1 MVDKLVAEWVE
12 EMAEWRDDKKAGERA
27 ERKVLMKV
35 FRMAADLVVSMV
47 VKSAE
52 GTVG

>member
-1 MVDKLVAEWVE
+1 MVAMMDDNLVDSKDDPMVGQLVAEWVE

-35 FRMAADLVVSMV
+35 L
-47 VKSAE
+47 
-52 GTVG
+52 